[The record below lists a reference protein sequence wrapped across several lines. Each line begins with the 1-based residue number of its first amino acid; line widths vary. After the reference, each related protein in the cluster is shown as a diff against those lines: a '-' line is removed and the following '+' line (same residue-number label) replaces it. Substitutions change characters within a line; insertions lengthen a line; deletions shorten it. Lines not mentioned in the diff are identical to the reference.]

1 MSKIRVLLADDHAI
15 IRDGIRQILEDTED
29 FLVAGVAANGVE
41 VMHHVRTGEFD
52 LLVLDISMPGRNG
65 IELIRH
71 VLDERHGLPI
81 LILSMHHE
89 EQYAVRALHAG
100 ASGYVTKESDSE
112 LLLTAMRR
120 VAAGGVFVSDKVA
133 ELMARGLRPVGEAFP
148 HTLLSDREF
157 QVFEMLAQGL
167 GLTEIATEFS
177 LSVKTISTH
186 KSRIL
191 QKMSLNNL
199 ADLIRYAITHKL
211 VEQDDMA

>member
-1 MSKIRVLLADDHAI
+1 MNKIRVLLADDHAI

-29 FLVAGVAANGVE
+29 LLVAGEAANGVE
-41 VMHHVRTGEFD
+41 VMQHIRAAEWG

-65 IELIRH
+65 IDLIRH
-71 VLDERHGLPI
+71 VLDEAPNLPI

-112 LLLTAMRR
+112 VLLTAMRR
-120 VAAGGVFVSDKVA
+120 VASGGVFVSDKVS
-133 ELMARGLRPVGEAFP
+133 EIMARGLHPISAVFP

-157 QVFEMLAQGL
+157 QVFELLAQGL
-167 GLTEIATEFS
+167 GLTEIAGEFS

-191 QKMSLNNL
+191 QKMNLNNM
-199 ADLIRYAITHKL
+199 ADLIRYAISHKL
-211 VEQDDMA
+211 VEQDDLA

>member
-1 MSKIRVLLADDHAI
+1 MNKIRVLLADDHAI
-15 IRDGIRQILEDTED
+15 IRDGIRQILDDTED
-29 FLVAGVAANGVE
+29 LLVAGEAANGIE
-41 VMHHVRTGEFD
+41 VMQHIRAASWG

-65 IELIRH
+65 IDLIRH
-71 VLDERHGLPI
+71 VLDEAPNLPI

-112 LLLTAMRR
+112 LLLAAMRR

-133 ELMARGLRPVGEAFP
+133 EIMARGLRPISEVFP

-167 GLTEIATEFS
+167 GLTEIAGEFS

-191 QKMSLNNL
+191 QKMNLNNM
-199 ADLIRYAITHKL
+199 ADLIRYAISHKL
-211 VEQDDMA
+211 VEPDDLG

>member
-1 MSKIRVLLADDHAI
+1 MNKIRVLLADDHAI
-15 IRDGIRQILEDTED
+15 IRDGIRQILDDTED
-29 FLVAGVAANGVE
+29 LLVAGEAANGIE
-41 VMHHVRTGEFD
+41 VMQHIRAASWG
-52 LLVLDISMPGRNG
+52 LLVLDLSMPGRNG
-65 IELIRH
+65 IDLIRH
-71 VLDERHGLPI
+71 VLDEAPNLPI

-112 LLLTAMRR
+112 LLLAAMRR

-133 ELMARGLRPVGEAFP
+133 EIMARGLRPISEVFP

-167 GLTEIATEFS
+167 GLTEIAGEFS

-191 QKMSLNNL
+191 QKMNLNNM
-199 ADLIRYAITHKL
+199 ADLIRYAISHKL
-211 VEQDDMA
+211 VEQNDLG

>member
-1 MSKIRVLLADDHAI
+1 MNKIRVLLADDHAI
-15 IRDGIRQILEDTED
+15 IRDGIRQILDDTED
-29 FLVAGVAANGVE
+29 LLVAGEAANGIE
-41 VMHHVRTGEFD
+41 VMQHIRAADWG

-65 IELIRH
+65 IDLIRH
-71 VLDERHGLPI
+71 VLDEAPNLPI

-112 LLLTAMRR
+112 LLLAAMRR
-120 VAAGGVFVSDKVA
+120 VAAGGVFVSEKVA
-133 ELMARGLRPVGEAFP
+133 EIMARGLRPISEVFP

-167 GLTEIATEFS
+167 GLTEIAGEFS

-191 QKMSLNNL
+191 QKMNLNNM
-199 ADLIRYAITHKL
+199 ADLIRYAISHKL
-211 VEQDDMA
+211 VEQSDLG

>member
-1 MSKIRVLLADDHAI
+1 MNKIRVLLADDHAI

-29 FLVAGVAANGVE
+29 LLVAGEAANGIE
-41 VMHHVRTGEFD
+41 VMQHIRAGGWG

-65 IELIRH
+65 IDLIRH
-71 VLDERHGLPI
+71 VRDESPGLPI

-120 VAAGGVFVSDKVA
+120 VASGGVFVSDKVA
-133 ELMARGLRPVGEAFP
+133 EIMARGLHPISEAFP

-157 QVFEMLAQGL
+157 QVFEMLAQGQ
-167 GLTEIATEFS
+167 GLTEIAAEFS

-191 QKMSLNNL
+191 QKMNLNNM

-211 VEQDDMA
+211 VDQDDIA

>member
-1 MSKIRVLLADDHAI
+1 MNKIRVLLADDHAI
-15 IRDGIRQILEDTED
+15 IRDGIRQILDDTED
-29 FLVAGVAANGVE
+29 LLVAGEAANGIE
-41 VMHHVRTGEFD
+41 VMQHIRAADWG

-65 IELIRH
+65 IDLIRH
-71 VLDERHGLPI
+71 VLDEAPNLPI

-112 LLLTAMRR
+112 LLLAAMRR

-133 ELMARGLRPVGEAFP
+133 EIMARGLRPISEVFP

-167 GLTEIATEFS
+167 GLTEIAGEFS

-191 QKMSLNNL
+191 QKMNLNNM
-199 ADLIRYAITHKL
+199 ADLIRYAISHKL
-211 VEQDDMA
+211 VEQSDLG

>member
-1 MSKIRVLLADDHAI
+1 MNKIRVLLADDHAI
-15 IRDGIRQILEDTED
+15 IRDGIRQILDDTED
-29 FLVAGVAANGVE
+29 LLVAGEAANGIE
-41 VMHHVRTGEFD
+41 VMQHIRAADWG

-65 IELIRH
+65 IDLIRH
-71 VLDERHGLPI
+71 VLDEAPNLPI

-112 LLLTAMRR
+112 LLLAAMRR

-133 ELMARGLRPVGEAFP
+133 EIMARGLRPISEVFP

-167 GLTEIATEFS
+167 GLTEIAGEFS

-191 QKMSLNNL
+191 QKMNLNNM
-199 ADLIRYAITHKL
+199 ADLIRYAISHKL
-211 VEQDDMA
+211 VEPDDLG

>member
-1 MSKIRVLLADDHAI
+1 MNKIRVLLADDHAI
-15 IRDGIRQILEDTED
+15 IRDGIRQILDDTED
-29 FLVAGVAANGVE
+29 LLVAGEAANGIE
-41 VMHHVRTGEFD
+41 VMQHIRAASWG

-65 IELIRH
+65 IDLIRH
-71 VLDERHGLPI
+71 VLDEAPNLPI

-112 LLLTAMRR
+112 LLLAAMRR
-120 VAAGGVFVSDKVA
+120 VAAGGVFVSEKVA
-133 ELMARGLRPVGEAFP
+133 EIMARGLRPISEVFP

-167 GLTEIATEFS
+167 GLTEIAGEFS

-191 QKMSLNNL
+191 QKMNLNNM
-199 ADLIRYAITHKL
+199 ADLIRYAISHKL
-211 VEQDDMA
+211 VEQSDLG

>member
-1 MSKIRVLLADDHAI
+1 MNKIRVLLADDHAI
-15 IRDGIRQILEDTED
+15 IRDGIRQILDDTED
-29 FLVAGVAANGVE
+29 LLVAGEAANGIE
-41 VMHHVRTGEFD
+41 VMQHIRAASWG

-65 IELIRH
+65 IDLIRH
-71 VLDERHGLPI
+71 VLDEAPNLPI

-112 LLLTAMRR
+112 LLLAAMRR

-133 ELMARGLRPVGEAFP
+133 EIMARGLRPISEVFP

-167 GLTEIATEFS
+167 GLTEIAGEFS

-191 QKMSLNNL
+191 QKMNLNNM
-199 ADLIRYAITHKL
+199 ADLIRYAISHKL
-211 VEQDDMA
+211 VEQSDLG

>member
-1 MSKIRVLLADDHAI
+1 MNKIRVLLADDHAI
-15 IRDGIRQILEDTED
+15 IRDGIRQILDDTED
-29 FLVAGVAANGVE
+29 LLVAGEAANGIE
-41 VMHHVRTGEFD
+41 VMQHIRAASWG

-65 IELIRH
+65 IDLIRH
-71 VLDERHGLPI
+71 VLDEAPNLPI

-112 LLLTAMRR
+112 LLLAAMRR

-133 ELMARGLRPVGEAFP
+133 EIMARGLRPISEVFP
-148 HTLLSDREF
+148 HTLLSDRAF

-167 GLTEIATEFS
+167 GLTEIAGEFS

-191 QKMSLNNL
+191 QKMNLNNM
-199 ADLIRYAITHKL
+199 ADLIRYAISHKL
-211 VEQDDMA
+211 VEQSDLG